1 MEQQKDE
8 IQYSLGDGVHFT
20 YKNDMDKSSLCQ
32 GDLLRVTDELREI
45 LKDVHPF
52 FLNEQYKY
60 FMVLTQSCDLVRR
73 NASSCKT
80 PYITLAAVRSFD
92 TFFDQCLVS
101 NHYAENVNGFL
112 LMDDKQKERAYQLLE
127 RLYNNTEPDYFF
139 LFRDE
144 SLSFP
149 ESMIASLKVSIAL
162 KSNLHYE
169 QCLAAKA
176 LELSDEFKAKLG
188 WLVGNIYSRVG
199 TTDWDSIMTASQRK
213 DMLNEEL
220 YAHCVVGA
228 KSQIRELKKELKSH
242 AESVHS
248 QEEATEFISKCHV
261 DTQYDQVMGA
271 IEKALEG
278 YSRKISSE
286 DRNKLMATI
295 KSRQDLKSLLSK
307 SV

>member
-1 MEQQKDE
+1 
-8 IQYSLGDGVHFT
+8 
-20 YKNDMDKSSLCQ
+20 
-32 GDLLRVTDELREI
+32 
-45 LKDVHPF
+45 
-52 FLNEQYKY
+52 
-60 FMVLTQSCDLVRR
+60 
-73 NASSCKT
+73 
-80 PYITLAAVRSFD
+80 
-92 TFFDQCLVS
+92 
-101 NHYAENVNGFL
+101 
-112 LMDDKQKERAYQLLE
+112 
-127 RLYNNTEPDYFF
+127 
-139 LFRDE
+139 
-144 SLSFP
+144 
-149 ESMIASLKVSIAL
+149 MIASLKVSIAL